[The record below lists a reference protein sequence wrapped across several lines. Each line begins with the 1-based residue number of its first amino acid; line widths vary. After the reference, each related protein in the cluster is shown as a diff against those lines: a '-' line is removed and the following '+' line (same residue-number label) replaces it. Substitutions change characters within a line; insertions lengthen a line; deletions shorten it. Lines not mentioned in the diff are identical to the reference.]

1 MPQDPEQPALSPA
14 EWEVMKTL
22 WDAGPLDARGVFAAL
37 GASADWAYPTV
48 KTFLSRLVAKGAV
61 DYDQVGNSYLY
72 RAAVPREEMTRQEVR
87 TLFDR
92 VVGAAASPVLAHF
105 IDEADLSDE
114 DIRQLQRL
122 LDEKRKQAAADR
134 KQTGDK
140 RTSDKRPRKGNKS

>member
-122 LDEKRKQAAADR
+122 LDEKRKRATADR